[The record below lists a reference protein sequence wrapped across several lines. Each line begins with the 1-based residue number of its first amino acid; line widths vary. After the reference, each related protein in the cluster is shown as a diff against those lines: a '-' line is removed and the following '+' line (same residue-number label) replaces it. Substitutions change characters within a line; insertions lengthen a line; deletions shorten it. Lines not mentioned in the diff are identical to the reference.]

1 MKILISLAGKV
12 ADYTVGA
19 IGRQFGYIIFYKAHF
34 KELSDRVT
42 DLEGKR
48 DETKHHVQNERRD
61 LKKIEGRVLK
71 WLDDADEAIGTA
83 SAKNLGFWFGI
94 FTALLQRDNWR
105 R

>member
-19 IGRQFGYIIFYKAHF
+19 IGR
-34 KELSDRVT
+34 
-42 DLEGKR
+42 
-48 DETKHHVQNERRD
+48 DETKHRVQNERRD

-83 SAKNLGFWFGI
+83 ATKNLGFWFRI
-94 FTALLQRDNWR
+94 FIALLQRDNWR